1 MSQGLIR
8 LKKVK
13 VAPKRNL
20 SIIKTSVYKKQL
32 SVRFED
38 QKPIDTIKNL
48 SQDIDQIS
56 HVIDS
61 YFPSISQETHS
72 SSIKAHQEAHS
83 SSFHTS
89 AMSTAT
95 KSSLLDSNQCFYCR
109 HHLTGQLEKITELD
123 QKSESKG
130 LNEGWRKSEER
141 GVEQESFRKYKN
153 MAPAEAYGYDFR
165 VVKKGRSF
173 RPTLRITERQDG
185 NENMDL
191 TTPKIVKQS
200 IPMKK
205 PSKNRRR
212 VVKDVVIAA

>member
-38 QKPIDTIKNL
+38 QKPIYTIKNL

-56 HVIDS
+56 QVIDS
-61 YFPSISQETHS
+61 YFPSISPETHS
-72 SSIKAHQEAHS
+72 SSINPHQGTHFS
-83 SSFHTS
+83 SLNTS

-95 KSSLLDSNQCFYCR
+95 KSSLLDSSQCFYCR
-109 HHLTGQLEKITELD
+109 HHLTNPLEIINELEP
-123 QKSESKG
+123 KPEKKG
-130 LNEGWRKSEER
+130 LNEVWRKAEES
-141 GVEQESFRKYKN
+141 GHEGLRKYKN
-153 MAPAEAYGYDFR
+153 MAPAEAYGYDVR

-173 RPTLRITERQDG
+173 RPALRITERQDG

-205 PSKNRRR
+205 HLKNKRR
-212 VVKDVVIAA
+212 VVKDVLIAA